1 MTDEKLFSE
10 FPAVSTEE
18 WEAAIEK
25 DLKGADYNKKLIW
38 KTNEGFDVKPYYRA
52 NDIEN
57 LEYLKSNPDEKP
69 FVRGYNKQDNVW
81 DVRQD
86 VDTEDLKEQNTIC
99 LEALNRGA
107 NSIGVNAKQV
117 ETESDLD
124 VLFKGIEIQMIKV
137 NFVKA
142 KNFLNIL
149 KLYVSFALKRG
160 LDVQK
165 LQGSINLDPFRCA
178 LKHGN
183 YNATE
188 SMDAMAETLHFAME
202 NLPMFDV
209 IVANGRM
216 FKNAGS
222 SITQE
227 LGFALAE
234 ANEYLYEMTER
245 GFSADEVGDRMMF
258 SFATGG
264 NYFFEIAK
272 IRAARLLWCKVTEQY
287 KGATEK
293 AAHIHVHTEN
303 TKYNKTV
310 FDAHVNMLRTTTETM
325 SAAVAGADSISVTPF
340 DIAMRKSDEFSRR
353 IALNQQILLKEES
366 YLDKI
371 VDPSAGSYY
380 IETLTNNIAEQSW
393 KLFQEIEKLGG
404 FAKAIAAN
412 FVQDQIAITHANTAK
427 DLARRKKV
435 IVGTNQ
441 YPNLMEQEIEVDSP
455 SCCHKCCC
463 HAQETPQFKTL
474 ECTREA
480 KPFEQLRLSVMHAAK
495 KPSVFMLGYGNLA
508 MRNARA
514 GFATNFFGV
523 AGYDMTTENYD
534 CPKEGAEKALAANP
548 DILVLCSSDDE
559 YLEMA
564 KAVLPIVNGKI
575 KHIIVAG
582 NPAEEVQAELNGL
595 GVTDYIHV
603 RVNVLESLQKYTAD
617 LLG

>member
-1 MTDEKLFSE
+1 MEQQKLFNE
-10 FPAVSTEE
+10 FPPVSTQE

-38 KTNEGFDVKPYYRA
+38 KTEEGFDVKPYYRA

-57 LEYLKSNPDEKP
+57 LDYLQANPDEKP
-69 FVRGYNKQDNVW
+69 FVRGYNKQDNEW
-81 DVRQD
+81 DIRQD
-86 VDTEDLKEQNTIC
+86 VDTSNLKEQNTIC
-99 LEALNRGA
+99 LEALERGA
-107 NSIGVNAKQV
+107 NSIGVN
-117 ETESDLD
+117 TEEIESEKDLD
-124 VLFKGIEIQMIKV
+124 ILFDGIGIQMIKV

-142 KNFLNIL
+142 KNFLNLL
-149 KLYVSFALKRG
+149 KLYVSYAINKG
-160 LDVQK
+160 LDAKK
-165 LQGSINLDPFRCA
+165 LQGSINFDSFFYA
-178 LKHGN
+178 LKHGKF
-183 YNATE
+183 YATCE
-188 SMDAMAETLHFAME
+188 ENMNELANILKYSQE
-202 NLPMFDV
+202 NLPLFDV
-209 IVANGRM
+209 ITVNGRM
-216 FKNAGS
+216 YRNAGS

-227 LGFALAE
+227 LGFSLAQ

-272 IRAARLLWCKVTEQY
+272 IRAARLLWCKITEQY
-287 KGATEK
+287 QGATEK
-293 AAHIHVHTEN
+293 AAHIHIHSEN
-303 TKYNKTV
+303 TRYNKTV

-340 DIAMRKSDEFSRR
+340 DIALRQSDEFSRR

-393 KLFQEIEKLGG
+393 KIFQEIENMGG
-404 FAKAIAAN
+404 FAKAIESSYI
-412 FVQDQIAITHANTAK
+412 QDKIAETDANTAK
-427 DLARRKKV
+427 NLARRKKV

-441 YPNLMEQEIEVDSP
+441 YPNLAEQEINVE
-455 SCCHKCCC
+455 KQECCC
-463 HAQETPQFKTL
+463 KEDADAKFKVL
-474 ECTREA
+474 PCRREA
-480 KPFEQLRLSVMHAAK
+480 KPFEDLRLKVMHSEN
-495 KPSVFMLGYGNLA
+495 KPKVFMLGYGNLA

-523 AGYDMTTENYD
+523 VGYQMKTENFD
-534 CPKEGAEKALAANP
+534 NAKQGAEKVLEEKP

-559 YLEMA
+559 YMEMA
-564 KAVLPIVNGKI
+564 KEVLPVVNGKI

-582 NPAEEVQAELNGL
+582 ALPEDITAELNAM

-603 RVNVLESLQKYTAD
+603 RVNVLETLQRYNAD
-617 LLG
+617 LVK